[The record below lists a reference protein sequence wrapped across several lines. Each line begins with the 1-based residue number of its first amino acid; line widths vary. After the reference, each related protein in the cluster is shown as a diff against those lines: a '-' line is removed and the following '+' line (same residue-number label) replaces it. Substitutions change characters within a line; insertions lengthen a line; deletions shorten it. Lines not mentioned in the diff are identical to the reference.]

1 MEKDPNRSCRTM
13 NRRFDLTG
21 NEVSRIGKHHAVS
34 SVIQIGNYGNGPGFK
49 CLLVAFLI
57 CYLGKPLGWMLIFFE
72 DQIKSLLSKVRS
84 IR

>member
-1 MEKDPNRSCRTM
+1 MEKDHNRPCRTM

-21 NEVSRIGKHHAVS
+21 NEVSRIGKYHLVS
-34 SVIQIGNYGNGPGFK
+34 RIVQIGNYGNGPGFK

-57 CYLGKPLGWMLIFFE
+57 CYLGKPLGWILIFFE
-72 DQIKSLLSKVRS
+72 DHIKLFLSKIRS

>member
-1 MEKDPNRSCRTM
+1 MEKDTNRSCRTM
-13 NRRFDLTG
+13 NRRFDLTA
-21 NEVSRIGKHHAVS
+21 NEVSRIGKHHLVS
-34 SVIQIGNYGNGPGFK
+34 RIVQIGNYGNGPGFK
-49 CLLVAFLI
+49 CLLVAFII